1 MPGEY
6 QHQQDSP
13 SLAQTIRTDVPRIL
27 VLIGLLLILLVLLT
41 KFRWI
46 HCTQVLKVG
55 PINLP
60 TNWCEVYCNYLNG
73 PASKMAI
80 VYGDE
85 GIGDPDR
92 LSFRIQQERLDQA
105 KPYTVPVMLRIEDFA
120 YESIKGYDVVFFE
133 RAKRITPAQ
142 ATAVKKYIASGGTIV
157 WIGDAGT
164 EYYYQQIDIDE
175 ALALNATTPFYYE
188 NFMLDLNTTN
198 AMGGFG
204 PLTAYLGVKY
214 SSLMNATSNVTMVRV
229 AKDNLMVADL
239 VDEITFKTDIP
250 FAVVTFNPSGASQVS
265 KLKVGS
271 ANYPA
276 IVEVRNPRV
285 SAVYVSFPL
294 EDSPSKGLINN
305 ILDYLVLC

>member
-6 QHQQDSP
+6 QHPSESP
-13 SLAQTIRTDVPRIL
+13 SLAQTLRTEVPRIL
-27 VLIGLLLILLVLLT
+27 VLVGLLLILLVLLT

-46 HCTQVLKVG
+46 HCSQVLKLG

-80 VYGDE
+80 VYGDI
-85 GIGDPDR
+85 GIGDPDK
-92 LSFRIQQERLDQA
+92 LSTRIQQERLDQA
-105 KPYTVPVMLRIEDFA
+105 RPYTIPYMIRIEDFA
-120 YESIKGYDVVFFE
+120 YESIKGFDVVFFE
-133 RAKRITPAQ
+133 RAKRITPSQ
-142 ATAVKKYIASGGTIV
+142 ASAVKKYIASGGTIV

-164 EYYYQQIDIDE
+164 EYYYQQVDIDQ
-175 ALALNATTPFYYE
+175 ALALNTTEPFYYE
-188 NFMLDLNTTN
+188 SFMQDLNTTN

-204 PLTAYLGVKY
+204 PLTAYIGVKY
-214 SSLMNATSNVTMVRV
+214 TATMNATSNVTMTRI

-239 VDEITFKTDIP
+239 VDEITFKADVP
-250 FAVVTFNPSGASQVS
+250 YAKVTFNPSGSSQVT
-265 KLKVGS
+265 KLTIGS
-271 ANYPA
+271 ASVPG

-294 EDSPSKGLINN
+294 EESPSKGLINN

>member
-6 QHQQDSP
+6 QRTSESP
-13 SLAQTIRTDVPRIL
+13 SLVQTLVTEVPRIL
-27 VLIGLLLILLVLLT
+27 VLVGLLLILLVLLT

-46 HCTQVLKVG
+46 HCSQVLKIG
-55 PINLP
+55 PVNLP
-60 TNWCEVYCNYLNG
+60 TNWCEVYCTYLNG

-85 GIGDPDR
+85 GIGDPDK
-92 LSFRIQQERLDQA
+92 LSTRIQQERLDQA

-133 RAKRITPAQ
+133 RARRITPAQ
-142 ATAVKKYIASGGTIV
+142 MNAVKKYIASGGVII

-164 EYYYQQIDIDE
+164 EYYYQQIDIDQ
-175 ALALNATTPFYYE
+175 ALALNVSEPGYYE
-188 NFMLDLNTTN
+188 AFMQDLNTTN

-204 PLTAYLGVKY
+204 PLSSYLGVKY
-214 SSLMNATSNVTMVRV
+214 SSLFNATSNVTMVRV
-229 AKDNLMVADL
+229 ATDNLMVSDL
-239 VDEITFKTDIP
+239 VDEITFKADVP
-250 FAVVTFNPSGASQVS
+250 FAVVTFNPSGASQVT

-271 ANYPA
+271 LSYPA

-285 SAVYVSFPL
+285 SAVYVAFPL

>member
-6 QHQQDSP
+6 QHPQESA
-13 SLAQTIRTDVPRIL
+13 SLAQTIRTDVPRLL

-55 PINLP
+55 PINMP
-60 TNWCEVYCNYLNG
+60 TNWCEVYCTYLNG
-73 PASKMAI
+73 PASRIAI

-85 GIGDPDR
+85 GMGDPDR
-92 LSFRIQQERLDQA
+92 LSVRIQQERLDQA
-105 KPYTVPVMLRIEDFA
+105 RPYTVPVMLRMDEFA
-120 YESIKGYDVVFFE
+120 YESIRGYDVVFFE
-133 RAKRITPAQ
+133 RARRITPAQ
-142 ATAVKKYIASGGTIV
+142 ASAVKRYVASGGVIV
-157 WIGDAGT
+157 WIGDTGT
-164 EYYYQQIDIDE
+164 EYYYQQVDIDE
-175 ALALNATTPFYYE
+175 ALALNQTQPFYYE
-188 NFMLDLNTTN
+188 NFMEDLNTTN
-198 AMGGFG
+198 SMGGFG
-204 PLTAYLGVKY
+204 PMAAYLGVKY
-214 SSLMNATSNVTMVRV
+214 TATENATSNVSMVRV

-239 VDEITFKTDIP
+239 VDEIAFRTDIP
-250 FAVVTFNPSGASQVS
+250 YAKVTFNPSGASEVT

-271 ANYPA
+271 ANFPA